1 MASTL
6 KVPSLARSA
15 GINRAPGTNKDR
27 NRSQSRFL
35 VGGPEITSY
44 VAAMIAS
51 GEETSAGLAS
61 GALASGVAGAAAV
74 LCDFAASCADTAET
88 KHPKR
93 PAILTTRSTR
103 DMKSSRAKLL
113 CHQAAIGRH
122 ILNPAR
128 AGFPKNPHENAAPEQ
143 TPARAPGCTPDY
155 LRAVSRMTPKARAN
169 HAPYKI
175 PCKSSPVPSSTPHL

>member
-51 GEETSAGLAS
+51 TEETSAGFAA
-61 GALASGVAGAAAV
+61 GTAAPCVAGAAADAA
-74 LCDFAASCADTAET
+74 LCDFEASCADTADT
-88 KHPKR
+88 KHPNNTATLK
-93 PAILTTRSTR
+93 TRSTC
-103 DMKSSRAKLL
+103 DMNNLPAQDCYARSGRRS
-113 CHQAAIGRH
+113 RH
-122 ILNPAR
+122 ILNPVP
-128 AGFPKNPHENAAPEQ
+128 AGFPRNPPENPA
-143 TPARAPGCTPDY
+143 PAR
-155 LRAVSRMTPKARAN
+155 
-169 HAPYKI
+169 
-175 PCKSSPVPSSTPHL
+175 